1 MPQIFKIGSYLVYI
15 WSNENLPVEPIHVH
29 ISENRPAAHGTK
41 VWLTKAGHCIVAK
54 NSSKIPLHVLN
65 DILAV
70 IETRFDFICQKWL
83 EQFGEIHFFC

>member
-1 MPQIFKIGSYLVYI
+1 MGYWVGLLI
-15 WSNENLPVEPIHVH
+15 ET
-29 ISENRPAAHGTK
+29 AHGTK